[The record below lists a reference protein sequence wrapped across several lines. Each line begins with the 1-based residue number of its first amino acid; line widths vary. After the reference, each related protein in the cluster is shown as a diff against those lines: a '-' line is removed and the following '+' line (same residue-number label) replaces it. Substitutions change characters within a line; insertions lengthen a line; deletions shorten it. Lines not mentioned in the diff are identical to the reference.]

1 VLAIQVCGVL
11 WLLLPFLIAALRWS
25 VNLSSKSSLTAV
37 LGLFAVNFSFFY
49 LPWLDLSPIKGSLWR
64 DFLDLAPDMMG
75 QVLAWRGIDSAARSL
90 EAVSQVI
97 GLFELS
103 GWETLLLTAPNA
115 WIVLLVG
122 FVAIAAYVLVLLLA
136 WPVRHPAVGYA
147 LTGCSAFLFSVI
159 VYHLPEI
166 EELGERSFPSLFA
179 IAVPLLQVEINWL
192 GPLVFLFGLLLMI
205 VAGLAHA
212 EYTGESDSDLAELEL
227 ADEEEF

>member
-1 VLAIQVCGVL
+1 L
-11 WLLLPFLIAALRWS
+11 
-25 VNLSSKSSLTAV
+25 
-37 LGLFAVNFSFFY
+37 
-49 LPWLDLSPIKGSLWR
+49 
-64 DFLDLAPDMMG
+64 
-75 QVLAWRGIDSAARSL
+75 
-90 EAVSQVI
+90 
-97 GLFELS
+97 
-103 GWETLLLTAPNA
+103 
-115 WIVLLVG
+115 
-122 FVAIAAYVLVLLLA
+122 
-136 WPVRHPAVGYA
+136 
-147 LTGCSAFLFSVI
+147 LFSVI

>member
-1 VLAIQVCGVL
+1 VIIVNICFSL
-11 WLLLPFLIAALRWS
+11 WLLLPLIVATLRWS
-25 VNLSSKSSLTAV
+25 ENRATRSNLIAV
-37 LGLFAVNFSFFY
+37 LGLLTVNFSFFY

-64 DFLDLAPDMMG
+64 DFLDLAPDMLG

-147 LTGCSAFLFSVI
+147 LTGCSAF
-159 VYHLPEI
+159 
-166 EELGERSFPSLFA
+166 
-179 IAVPLLQVEINWL
+179 AV
-192 GPLVFLFGLLLMI
+192 
-205 VAGLAHA
+205 
-212 EYTGESDSDLAELEL
+212 
-227 ADEEEF
+227 